1 MEVTKNIREINEFTR
16 NGRRYCV
23 YEILKRYCGDI
34 HTHYVVMFDTHGQ
47 HSIYVDKKDITPD
60 RIEGVFRKIGLI
72 EPDFTD
78 RMSADTFRAAIQ
90 MLNDACYEDG
100 TGVDE
105 TDVEYAI
112 KYHKLK

>member
-1 MEVTKNIREINEFTR
+1 MEAQNLKEIKDFNL

-47 HSIYVDKKDITPD
+47 HSIYVDRKDIAPD
-60 RIEGVFRKIGLI
+60 RIEDVFKKLGLI
-72 EPDFTD
+72 DPDLSD
-78 RMSADTFRAAIQ
+78 KMSAETFRAAIY
-90 MLNDACYEDG
+90 MLNNACYEDG
-100 TGVDE
+100 EGVDE
-105 TDVEYAI
+105 ADIEYAI

>member
-1 MEVTKNIREINEFTR
+1 MESTDNIKQTNEFNL

-23 YEILKRYCGDI
+23 YEILKRYAGDI

-60 RIEGVFRKIGLI
+60 RIEGVFRELGLI

-100 TGVDE
+100 TGVVE
-105 TDVEYAI
+105 ADVEYAI